1 MNLAHLVAFMMIAM
15 NSIKV
20 LILSVALASV
30 FIAFSAAMDFNEGGY
45 AKSLHVGNVGYCKSA
60 IKNAADTGQPVSGE
74 LLSLCKKELNY
85 E

>member
-1 MNLAHLVAFMMIAM
+1 MNHL
-15 NSIKV
+15 KT
-20 LILSVALASV
+20 LIIGVTLASV
-30 FIAFSAAMDFNEGGY
+30 FIVFSSAMDFNEGGY